1 MGRWEPVRLLH
12 LHNVRLWQVA
22 NMPMALGDV
31 RFRGLLG
38 QVWQKRNSGKGLM
51 RVPASQKWP
60 WEAHGKQV
68 WEAGLTR
75 HDTVGASVARSDD
88 RTQSARAW
96 GP

>member
-22 NMPMALGDV
+22 SMPMALGDV

-60 WEAHGKQV
+60 WEAHGKQSQGHASPAKADISGML
-68 WEAGLTR
+68 ERRQLTANNGR
-75 HDTVGASVARSDD
+75 E
-88 RTQSARAW
+88 
-96 GP
+96 